1 MADLTTSSAN
11 RGSGADGP
19 ETSFE
24 PDDLDERIIALLRED
39 GRMPTRDIAARAK
52 TSPATVRKRIRA
64 MEAAGFMRVVA
75 VTDFAA
81 AGFDLLI
88 AIGIEVEN
96 RNAEAVGLD
105 LAALPEVFSV
115 NLTTGPND
123 LEILVAAQS
132 FEQLATFLH
141 SEVSRVDGIG
151 RLTPALTVDVR
162 KYVSEQVPR
171 L

>member
-1 MADLTTSSAN
+1 MTNSTENSN
-11 RGSGADGP
+11 PVRDGP
-19 ETSFE
+19 GAAFA
-24 PDDLDERIIALLRED
+24 PDVLDERIIALLRED
-39 GRMPTRDIAARAK
+39 GRMPTRDIAARAN

-96 RNAEAVGLD
+96 RSAEAVGLD
-105 LAALPEVFSV
+105 LADLPEVFAV

-141 SEVSRVDGIG
+141 KEVSRVDGIG

>member
-1 MADLTTSSAN
+1 MTTSPENGNSA
-11 RGSGADGP
+11 GDGLDAA
-19 ETSFE
+19 FV
-24 PDDLDERIIALLRED
+24 PDDLDDRIIALLRED
-39 GRMPTRDIAARAK
+39 GRMPTRVIAARAN
-52 TSPATVRKRIRA
+52 TSPATVRKRIRV
-64 MEAAGFMRVVA
+64 MEAASFMRVVA

-88 AIGIEVEN
+88 AIGIEVED
-96 RNAEAVGLD
+96 RSAEAVGLD
-105 LAALPEVFSV
+105 LAALPEVFAV

-141 SEVSRVDGIG
+141 QEVSGVDGIG

-162 KYVSEQVPR
+162 KYSSEQVPR

>member
-1 MADLTTSSAN
+1 MTTSTENSNTVGGDPGTA
-11 RGSGADGP
+11 
-19 ETSFE
+19 FE

-39 GRMPTRDIAARAK
+39 GRMPTRDIAARSD

-96 RNAEAVGLD
+96 RSAEAVGLD
-105 LAALPEVFSV
+105 LATLPEVFAV

-141 SEVSRVDGIG
+141 KEVSRVDGIG

>member
-1 MADLTTSSAN
+1 MGDSL
-11 RGSGADGP
+11 
-19 ETSFE
+19 ETAFE
-24 PDDLDERIIALLRED
+24 PDALDERIIALLRED
-39 GRMPTRDIAARAK
+39 GRMPARDIAEASG
-52 TSPATVRKRIRA
+52 TSAATVSKRIRA

-75 VTDFAA
+75 VTDFTA
-81 AGFDLLI
+81 AGFDLLL

-96 RNAEAVGLD
+96 RSAEAVGLE
-105 LAALPEVFSV
+105 LAVLPEVFAV

-141 SEVSRVDGIG
+141 EEVSRVDGIG
-151 RLTPALTVDVR
+151 RMTPALTVDVR
-162 KYVSEQVPR
+162 KYESEHVPR

>member
-1 MADLTTSSAN
+1 MTNSTENSN
-11 RGSGADGP
+11 PVGDGP
-19 ETSFE
+19 GAAFA
-24 PDDLDERIIALLRED
+24 PDVLDERIIALLRED
-39 GRMPTRDIAARAK
+39 GRMPTRDIAARAN

-96 RNAEAVGLD
+96 RSAEAVGLD
-105 LAALPEVFSV
+105 LADLPEVFAV

-132 FEQLATFLH
+132 FDQLATFLH
-141 SEVSRVDGIG
+141 KEVSRVDGIG

>member
-1 MADLTTSSAN
+1 MTNSIENSN
-11 RGSGADGP
+11 PVKGGHGAA
-19 ETSFE
+19 FA

-39 GRMPTRDIAARAK
+39 GRMPTRDVAARAN

-96 RNAEAVGLD
+96 RSAEAVGLD
-105 LAALPEVFSV
+105 LADLPEVFAV

-141 SEVSRVDGIG
+141 KEVSRVDGIG

>member
-1 MADLTTSSAN
+1 MTTSSTN
-11 RGSGADGP
+11 QVSGDEGQGNA
-19 ETSFE
+19 FE

-39 GRMPTRDIAARAK
+39 GRMPTRDIAARSD

-105 LAALPEVFSV
+105 LADLPEVFAV

-141 SEVSRVDGIG
+141 KEVSQVDGIG

>member
-1 MADLTTSSAN
+1 MTSTRDSLNA
-11 RGSGADGP
+11 A
-19 ETSFE
+19 FE

-39 GRMPTRDIAARAK
+39 GRMPARDIAEAAA

-81 AGFDLLI
+81 AGFDLLL

-96 RNAEAVGLD
+96 RSAEAVGLE
-105 LAALPEVFSV
+105 LAALPEVFAV

-123 LEILVAAQS
+123 LEILLAAQS
-132 FEQLATFLH
+132 FDQLATFLH
-141 SEVSRVDGIG
+141 EEVSEVAGIG

-162 KYVSEQVPR
+162 KYESGHVPR

>member
-1 MADLTTSSAN
+1 
-11 RGSGADGP
+11 
-19 ETSFE
+19 
-24 PDDLDERIIALLRED
+24 
-39 GRMPTRDIAARAK
+39 
-52 TSPATVRKRIRA
+52 
-64 MEAAGFMRVVA
+64 MRVVA

-81 AGFDLLI
+81 AGFDLLL

-96 RNAEAVGLD
+96 RNAEAVGRE
-105 LAALPEVFSV
+105 LAELPEVFSV

-141 SEVSRVDGIG
+141 EEVSQVDGIG
-151 RLTPALTVDVR
+151 RLTPALTVEVY
-162 KYVSEQVPR
+162 KYQSEYVPQ

>member
-1 MADLTTSSAN
+1 MGDSPDSA
-11 RGSGADGP
+11 
-19 ETSFE
+19 FE
-24 PDDLDERIIALLRED
+24 PDALDERIIALLRED
-39 GRMPTRDIAARAK
+39 GRMPARDIAEASR
-52 TSPATVRKRIRA
+52 TSAATVSKRIRA

-75 VTDFAA
+75 VTDFTA
-81 AGFDLLI
+81 AGFDLLL

-96 RNAEAVGLD
+96 RSAEAVGLE
-105 LAALPEVFSV
+105 LAVLPEVFAV

-141 SEVSRVDGIG
+141 EEVSRVDGIG
-151 RLTPALTVDVR
+151 RMTPALTVDVR
-162 KYVSEQVPR
+162 KYESEHVPR

>member
-1 MADLTTSSAN
+1 MTTSTDNSN
-11 RGSGADGP
+11 PVGDGP
-19 ETSFE
+19 VAPFA
-24 PDDLDERIIALLRED
+24 PDGLDERIIALLRED
-39 GRMPTRDIAARAK
+39 GRMPTRDVAARSD

-88 AIGIEVEN
+88 AIGIEVED
-96 RNAEAVGLD
+96 RSAEAVGHD
-105 LAALPEVFSV
+105 LAALPEVFAV

-141 SEVSRVDGIG
+141 KEVSRVDGIG

>member
-1 MADLTTSSAN
+1 MTTSTENSNPA
-11 RGSGADGP
+11 GDGP
-19 ETSFE
+19 GAAFA

-39 GRMPTRDIAARAK
+39 GRMPTRDIAARAN

-96 RNAEAVGLD
+96 RSAEAVGLD
-105 LAALPEVFSV
+105 LADLPEVFAV

-141 SEVSRVDGIG
+141 KEVSRVDGIG